1 MNSNNGAVIH
11 EFILGGQR
19 SGKSR
24 RAEVL
29 AQQWLAQNSSNVS
42 VMVATAQAWDD
53 EMRLRISRHQAD
65 RAERVVGMQTL
76 EEPYS
81 LGETIERLSQART
94 LVVVDCLTLWL
105 TNYLMPMPIAG
116 QPVSPRDTSQPIANL
131 LSALTKAAGPVILVG
146 NEIGMGVIPMGAE
159 VRQFVD
165 ELGRLN
171 QAVANACQRVT
182 LMVAGQAMVVKD
194 LACPA

>member
-1 MNSNNGAVIH
+1 MNSSNGAVIH

-29 AQQWLAQNSSNVS
+29 AQQWLAQNSSNAA

-65 RAERVVGMQTL
+65 RAERVVGMQTV

-116 QPVSPRDTSQPIANL
+116 QPVSPRDTSQPITNL